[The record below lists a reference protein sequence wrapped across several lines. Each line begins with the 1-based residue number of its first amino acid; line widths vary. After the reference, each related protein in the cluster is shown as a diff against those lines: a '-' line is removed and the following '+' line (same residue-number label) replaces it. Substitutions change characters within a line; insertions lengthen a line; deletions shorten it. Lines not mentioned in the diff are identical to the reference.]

1 MAENNNQTENQIK
14 KERFEFVFTVNGNII
29 CQRYFRINGF
39 KKKSLCSEE
48 LVEAFDRCV
57 TLIKNDLSNKS
68 RVFLWYTAP
77 RVYNNKEEMDN
88 SYYGDLPVPSYIILR
103 DSDDM
108 FVWDGE
114 KAKPYNGYF
123 NKSDYIEGISDDAP
137 CTLKLAF
144 LDSGKEVISE
154 VWDGNVY
161 PRFVRT
167 NIDLSNSKNKYEYGE
182 NYAPFEA
189 TLINAMIAGQRDLIP
204 QIVKELCVC
213 CSRDNNYTTKVTY
226 GDKEY
231 NLNLDEEW
239 NNYVSQLGSKLKKKT
254 EKYLKTLY

>member
-1 MAENNNQTENQIK
+1 M
-14 KERFEFVFTVNGNII
+14 
-29 CQRYFRINGF
+29 
-39 KKKSLCSEE
+39 
-48 LVEAFDRCV
+48 
-57 TLIKNDLSNKS
+57 
-68 RVFLWYTAP
+68 
-77 RVYNNKEEMDN
+77 
-88 SYYGDLPVPSYIILR
+88 
-103 DSDDM
+103 
-108 FVWDGE
+108 
-114 KAKPYNGYF
+114 
-123 NKSDYIEGISDDAP
+123 
-137 CTLKLAF
+137 
-144 LDSGKEVISE
+144 
-154 VWDGNVY
+154 
-161 PRFVRT
+161 RT